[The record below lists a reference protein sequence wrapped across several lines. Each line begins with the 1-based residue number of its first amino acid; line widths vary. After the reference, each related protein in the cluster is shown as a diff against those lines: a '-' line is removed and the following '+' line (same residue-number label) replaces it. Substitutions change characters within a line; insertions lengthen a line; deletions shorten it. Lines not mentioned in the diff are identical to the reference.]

1 MNFLFITSLLDNMK
15 KLILVFAGIALSFS
29 LFSQDEVYDYDENFY
44 DDITPKHSFSLELG
58 LPVSTSNKA
67 YQSIMMGLIN
77 FAPFYQFTLQNHLSF
92 GAGVN
97 YSYFRANEFKVPE
110 KVVGGLHNVGAF
122 VKVGYEKFHTM
133 RFGTTA
139 AVKVGYTQTH
149 FTTDL
154 NRTNNGGPVVIDGIY
169 IEPNF
174 GLVLSAGEFIS
185 YSLVVG
191 YAFQG
196 YNFNTSHIG
205 IDSKGGFSAADYS
218 KSTQF
223 MSFGFGFTYY
233 IKQY

>member
-1 MNFLFITSLLDNMK
+1 MK
-15 KLILVFAGIALSFS
+15 KITLIFTCLVLSFS
-29 LFSQDEVYDYDENFY
+29 VLSQDDDYDYDENIY

-58 LPVSTSNKA
+58 LPVSTSNKP

-77 FAPFYQFTLQNHLSF
+77 FAPYYQFTLQNHLSF

-97 YSYFRANEFKVPE
+97 YSYFRVNEFKVPQ
-110 KVVGGLHNVGAF
+110 KVIGGAHNVGVF
-122 VKVGYEKFHTM
+122 GKIGWEKFHSM

-149 FTTDL
+149 FITDL
-154 NRTNNGGPVVIDGIY
+154 NRTNNGGPVSIDGIY
-169 IEPNF
+169 VEPNV
-174 GLVLSAGEFIS
+174 GLVLTAGEFIS

-196 YNFNTSHIG
+196 YQFKTSHIG
-205 IDSKGGFSAADYS
+205 IDAKGGFSAKDYA

-223 MSFGFGFTYY
+223 LTFGFGFTYY
-233 IKQY
+233 FKQY

>member
-1 MNFLFITSLLDNMK
+1 MK
-15 KLILVFAGIALSFS
+15 RLILVFTSIALSFS
-29 LFSQDEVYDYDENFY
+29 LYSQDELYDFDENFY
-44 DDITPKHSFSLELG
+44 DDIHPKHSFSLELG
-58 LPVSTSNKA
+58 LPVSTSNKPF
-67 YQSIMMGLIN
+67 QKVMMGLIN
-77 FAPFYQFTLQNHLSF
+77 FAPYYQFTLQNHISF
-92 GAGVN
+92 GAGLN

-110 KVVGGLHNVGAF
+110 KVIGGVHNVGAF
-122 VKVGYEKFHTM
+122 VKVGHEKFHSM

-139 AVKVGYTQTH
+139 AIKVGYTQSH

-154 NRTNNGGPVVIDGIY
+154 NRTVNGGPVAIDGIY

-174 GLVLSAGEFIS
+174 GLVLTAGEYIS

-196 YNFNTSHIG
+196 YQFNNTHLG
-205 IDSKGGFSAADYS
+205 IDAKGGFSAADYA

-223 MSFGFGFTYY
+223 MTFGFGFTYY